1 MQAPLKIQTHPE
13 EGHQIL
19 EFSKGCGTFSKGA
32 IWAAYLAGP
41 APPITGLSHKLSSVF
56 MLFSVAMHSHLF
68 TAHGWKFGAAAVF
81 LFLVVKLNSHTVSIS
96 IGGLRS
102 KLSTYSSIYDVVYS
116 PSGHGSDINGFIPEG
131 TSLNEYCERYHWEP
145 FMPRVQ
151 RRKIFDL
158 ILINTELEWLEIRMG
173 EMASEVDFF
182 VVVESAMTFS
192 DAPKPLYVRENWDRL
207 VAYHN
212 KIVLYT
218 LNNTSQ
224 IFPDAW
230 SRESFSRN
238 AMFEQVFPSLA
249 KDERTAPNP
258 GDVIIVGDVDE
269 IVRPSVLTVLRNC
282 AFPTRLRLHT
292 KIYYYSFQWLSQ
304 GRGHGDWDH
313 PDATFYTNYETTI
326 RPQSLRDDP
335 TEEEIWNAGWHCSF
349 CLPNLADI
357 VKKITSFSH
366 TEMNRPEIV
375 DPRNILRRVRMG
387 LDIFARG
394 GADCHRVEGN
404 ADVPAFLQMNK
415 QRFAYALDRDPAHGN
430 FIDFADI
437 LGE

>member
-1 MQAPLKIQTHPE
+1 
-13 EGHQIL
+13 
-19 EFSKGCGTFSKGA
+19 
-32 IWAAYLAGP
+32 
-41 APPITGLSHKLSSVF
+41 
-56 MLFSVAMHSHLF
+56 MHSHLF
-68 TAHGWKFGAAAVF
+68 TVHGWKFGVAAVF
-81 LFLVVKLNSHTVSIS
+81 LFLVGKLNSHTVSTS
-96 IGGLRS
+96 IGGLRP
-102 KLSTYSSIYDVVYS
+102 KLSTHSIVYGVVYS
-116 PSGHGSDINGFIPEG
+116 PSSHGSDINGFIPEG
-131 TSLNEYCERYHWEP
+131 TSLDEYCERYHWEP

-158 ILINTELEWLEIRMG
+158 ILVNTELEWLEIRMG

-192 DAPKPLYVRENWDRL
+192 DTPKPLYVRENWDRFA
-207 VAYHN
+207 AYHN

-218 LNNTSQ
+218 LNETGQ
-224 IFPDAW
+224 AFPDAW

-249 KDERTAPNP
+249 TDERTAPNS

-269 IVRPSVLTVLRNC
+269 IVRPSVLTILRNC
-282 AFPTRLRLHT
+282 AFPARLRLHT

-335 TEEEIWNAGWHCSF
+335 TGEEIWNAGWHCSF

-366 TEMNRPEIV
+366 TEMNRPEFV
-375 DPRNILRRVRMG
+375 DPRKILRRVRMG

-394 GADCHRVEGN
+394 GADCHRVEDN

-430 FIDFADI
+430 FIDFADV
-437 LGE
+437 LGEQEAETTGTLREIYSK